1 MHRTFKS
8 YRLKMNSILRKATF
22 EDVDQ
27 IWTILQQA
35 IARRKKDRSDQWQD
49 GYPNQE
55 VIQQDIEKGVGY
67 VLTDDELIVGYT
79 AILINDEPAY
89 NDLKG
94 NWLTNSD
101 FVVVHRL
108 AISDDYIG
116 KGLAQK
122 MMLYI
127 EDFAL
132 QQNIFSIKVDTNFDN
147 IPMLKI
153 FEKLGYT
160 YCGEVILRGGIRKAF
175 EKKIS

>member
-1 MHRTFKS
+1 
-8 YRLKMNSILRKATF
+8 MNYNFRKATI
-22 EDVDQ
+22 ENVDQ
-27 IWTILQQA
+27 IWPILQQA
-35 IARRKKDRSDQWQD
+35 IARRKKDGSDQWQD

-55 VIQQDIEKGVGY
+55 VVQQDIEKGVGY
-67 VLTDDELIVGYT
+67 VLTDDETIVGYT

-94 NWLTNSD
+94 NWLTNGD

-122 MMLYI
+122 MMLYT
-127 EDFAL
+127 EGFAL
-132 QQNIFSIKVDTNFDN
+132 QKNIFSVKVDTNFDN

-160 YCGEVILRGGIRKAF
+160 YCGEVTFRAGTRKAF

>member
-1 MHRTFKS
+1 
-8 YRLKMNSILRKATF
+8 MNYNYRKATI
-22 EDVDQ
+22 EDVAQ

-35 IARRKKDRSDQWQD
+35 IARRKKDGSDQWQD

-55 VIQQDIEKGVGY
+55 VILQDIEKGIGY
-67 VLTDDELIVGYT
+67 VLTDYETIVGYT

-94 NWLTNSD
+94 NWLTNGD
-101 FVVVHRL
+101 FIVVHRL

-122 MMLYI
+122 MMLYT

-132 QQNIFSIKVDTNFDN
+132 QQNIFSVKVDTNFDN

-153 FEKLGYT
+153 FEKLGYI
-160 YCGEVILRGGIRKAF
+160 YCGEVLLRGGIRKAF
-175 EKKIS
+175 EKKLF